1 MQPRICIWVSVCVC
15 IYICISVPFVCEV
28 DLENKYS
35 ILFYY
40 ILFYSILFYSILFY
54 SILFYSIL
62 FYSILGTIFS
72 VDIDRENKSH
82 VAFQLIKVY
91 WKHIPLYL

>member
-35 ILFYY
+35 ILFY
-40 ILFYSILFYSILFY
+40 SIAWVARSHTLVVSGGVT
-54 SILFYSIL
+54 
-62 FYSILGTIFS
+62 LGFHCFFIGFHWVS
-72 VDIDRENKSH
+72 LLLVVSCFWFF
-82 VAFQLIKVY
+82 VFLGC
-91 WKHIPLYL
+91 